1 MFATMLPILRTL
13 DLIESQ
19 SLVFEGLYRRANS
32 PYKMTREMGGAISN
46 AGLGYAIPLVVREDD
61 SLLRIESELP
71 GVGRDRIQISVADRT
86 LFIRLFASDVTGAEF
101 DPEST
106 SNFVERRVTLASYI
120 DPDSIR
126 AAYADGL
133 LQVEFDYVPAVE
145 PRYVELSDSL
155 EIIESPS
162 Y

>member
-13 DLIESQ
+13 DLIESR
-19 SLVFEGLYRRANS
+19 SSVFEGLYRRANS
-32 PYKMTREMGGAISN
+32 PYRMTRQMDGAVGN
-46 AGLGYAIPLVVREDD
+46 AGLGYAIPLMVREDD

-71 GVGRDRIQISVADRT
+71 GVGRDRIQISITDRI
-86 LFIRLFASDVTGAEF
+86 LFIRLFASDVTGVEF

-106 SNFVERRVTLASYI
+106 NNFVERRVTLASYI

-133 LQVEFDYVPAVE
+133 LQVEFDYVPAAE
-145 PRYVELSDSL
+145 PRHVELSDSL
-155 EIIESPS
+155 EIVESPS

>member
-13 DLIESQ
+13 DLFESQ
-19 SLVFEGLYRRANS
+19 SSVFEGLYRRANS
-32 PYKMTREMGGAISN
+32 PYRMTGQMDGAANN

-71 GVGRDRIQISVADRT
+71 GVGRDRIQISVTDRT
-86 LFIRLFASDVTGAEF
+86 LSIKLSAPDATGAEF
-101 DPEST
+101 DPEGT

-133 LQVEFDYVPAVE
+133 LQIEFDHVPAVE

-155 EIIESPS
+155 EMAEAAS

>member
-1 MFATMLPILRTL
+1 MFATMRPILRTL
-13 DLIESQ
+13 DLIDSR
-19 SLVFEGLYRRANS
+19 SSVFESLYQRSGS
-32 PYKMTREMGGAISN
+32 PYRMSRQLGAAANNTGSSHT
-46 AGLGYAIPLVVREDD
+46 IPLRVREDD

-71 GVGRDRIQISVADRT
+71 GVERDRIQISVADRM
-86 LFIRLFASDVTGAEF
+86 LFIRLFAPDATGAEF